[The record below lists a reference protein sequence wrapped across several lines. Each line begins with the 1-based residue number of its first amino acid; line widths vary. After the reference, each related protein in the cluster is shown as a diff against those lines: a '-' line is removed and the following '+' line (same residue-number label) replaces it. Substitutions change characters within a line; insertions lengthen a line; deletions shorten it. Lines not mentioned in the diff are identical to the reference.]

1 MTEKQALSR
10 PIGRWL
16 KEADARLDAAFERS
30 LKGSNVDRRGW
41 QLLASL
47 ARRPTP
53 RAELVSS
60 LAAFDSPTALDSAL
74 SHLISNGWIE
84 ASAGLLRLTP
94 DGEDKRANLAPL
106 IDEVRGQV
114 ATALPQ
120 DDYITL
126 VGLLQRL
133 VAAL

>member
-16 KEADARLDAAFERS
+16 KEAAARLDAAFERS

-84 ASAGLLRLTP
+84 ASA
-94 DGEDKRANLAPL
+94 
-106 IDEVRGQV
+106 
-114 ATALPQ
+114 
-120 DDYITL
+120 
-126 VGLLQRL
+126 
-133 VAAL
+133 